1 MFRAKKIIGP
11 LSLLC
16 SRESSDTI
24 KYNYLKTNQIVK
36 QLVVQFAKYQYDK
49 YQYSERTVDKCLL
62 LS

>member
-1 MFRAKKIIGP
+1 MLQVKKINGP

-36 QLVVQFAKYQYDK
+36 QLVVQFAKDRYGK
-49 YQYSERTVDKCLL
+49 YQDNECMVDKCLL